1 MSYDLDT
8 SSARSADNINASIR
22 ESGKYIGTIT
32 RAEALLSE
40 KGTRGLGLSFKAK
53 DGASADYLDIYTHKA
68 NGEELMGVRTV
79 NAILACLQ
87 MRGIKDGTIK
97 CEKWDTTTKRRETVE
112 VNGYP
117 DLMGK
122 EIGFL
127 LQKTLETNNKTD
139 ADVERLSIFAVFS
152 AKTELV
158 ASEILDKKA
167 NPERLTKMV
176 EALAARPVRDNRK
189 RGSQSPAGRGG
200 TERGTTGAG
209 FDDMDDDIP
218 F

>member
-8 SSARSADNINASIR
+8 SSAKAADNINTSIR

-32 RAEALLSE
+32 RAEALLSD
-40 KGTRGLGLSFKAK
+40 KGTRGLGLSFKSK
-53 DGASADYLDIYTHKA
+53 DGASADYLDIYTHKK
-68 NGEELMGVRTV
+68 NGEELMGVKTV
-79 NAILACLQ
+79 NALLACLQ

-97 CEKWDTTTKRRETVE
+97 CEKWDNTSKKRETVE

-127 LQKTLETNNKTD
+127 LQKTLETNNRTG
-139 ADVERLSIFAVFS
+139 ADVERLSIFGVFS
-152 AKTELV
+152 AKTELT
-158 ASEILDKKA
+158 ASEILDKKV
-167 NPERLTKMV
+167 NPERLAKMV
-176 EALAARPVRDNRK
+176 EVLAARPVRDNRDK
-189 RGSQSPAGRGG
+189 GGRPTNVRSATSSPSG
-200 TERGTTGAG
+200 TG

>member
-8 SSARSADNINASIR
+8 GSAKAADTINSSIR

-40 KGTRGLGLSFKAK
+40 KKTRGLGLSFKSR
-53 DGASADYLDIYTHKA
+53 DGATADYLDIYTHKA
-68 NGEELMGVRTV
+68 DGESLMGAKTV

-87 MRGIKDGTIK
+87 MRGIKEGRIQ
-97 CEKWDTTTKRRETVE
+97 CEKWDKSAGKRETVE

-127 LQKTLETNNKTD
+127 LQKTLETNNKTG

-152 AKTELV
+152 AKTELT

-167 NPERLTKMV
+167 NPERLPKMLD
-176 EALAARPVRDNRK
+176 ALAARPIRDNRDK
-189 RGSQSPAGRGG
+189 GARPASGAQRTG
-200 TERGTTGAG
+200 TG
-209 FDDMDDDIP
+209 FDSMDDDIP